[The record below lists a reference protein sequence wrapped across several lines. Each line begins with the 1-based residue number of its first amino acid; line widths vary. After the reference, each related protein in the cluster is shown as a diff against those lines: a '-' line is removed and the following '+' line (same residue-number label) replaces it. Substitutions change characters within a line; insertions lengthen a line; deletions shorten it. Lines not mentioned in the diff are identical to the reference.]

1 MADASLLARA
11 AACYVRAGVPLDAV
25 RCYRAAGSYRRAAD
39 IWARLGAF
47 PEAARDYAA
56 AGAHEEAAWI
66 FADHLGDIPAARAE
80 LAAAADAAAAAA
92 PADPGTAQP
101 AASRAADLRRRLIL
115 ARCNAAENVAGAE
128 TLAILT
134 EVMRHL
140 EDEVEPLG
148 RASIELRAVVVA
160 EAMNRPDLVALLF
173 AAAVRGGRP
182 RAAERWNA
190 WSERALGMPLIL
202 PEPGT
207 DAAVAD
213 DGTVQRA
220 GPRPVR
226 S

>member
-11 AACYVRAGVPLDAV
+11 AACYVRAGLPLDAV
-25 RCYRAAGSYRRAAD
+25 RCYRAAGSYRPAAD

-66 FADHLGDIPAARAE
+66 FAHHLGDIPAARAE
-80 LAAAADAAAAAA
+80 LAAADAAAAAA
-92 PADPGTAQP
+92 PAGPGTAQP

-115 ARCNAAENVAGAE
+115 AWCNTAENVAGAE

-140 EDEVEPLG
+140 EHEVEPLG
-148 RASIELRAVVVA
+148 RISIEERAVVVA

-207 DAAVAD
+207 DPAVAD
-213 DGTVQRA
+213 DATVQRA
-220 GPRPVR
+220 DPRPVR

>member
-1 MADASLLARA
+1 MADASLLTRA
-11 AACYVRAGVPLDAV
+11 AACYARAGKPLDAV
-25 RCYRAAGSYRRAAD
+25 RCYRAAGSYRPAAD
-39 IWARLGAF
+39 IWVQLGAF

-66 FADHLGDIPAARAE
+66 YVDHLGDIPAARAE
-80 LAAAADAAAAAA
+80 LAAADAAAA
-92 PADPGTAQP
+92 PADPGTARP
-101 AASRAADLRRRLIL
+101 AAARAAELRRRLIL
-115 ARCNAAENVAGAE
+115 ARCNAAENVAGTE
-128 TLAILT
+128 TLTILK

-140 EDEVEPLG
+140 EHEVEPLG
-148 RASIELRAVVVA
+148 RISIEERAVVVA

-207 DAAVAD
+207 DVAVAD
-213 DGTVQRA
+213 DANVQRA
-220 GPRPVR
+220 VPPPGR

>member
-11 AACYVRAGVPLDAV
+11 AACYVRAGIPLDAV
-25 RCYRAAGSYRRAAD
+25 RCYRAAGSYRPAAD

-66 FADHLGDIPAARAE
+66 FAHHLGDIPAARAE
-80 LAAAADAAAAAA
+80 LAAADAAAAA
-92 PADPGTAQP
+92 PADPAAARP
-101 AASRAADLRRRLIL
+101 VASRAADLRRRLIL
-115 ARCNAAENVAGAE
+115 ARCNAAENVAAAE
-128 TLAILT
+128 TLDILT

-140 EDEVEPLG
+140 EHDVEPLG
-148 RASIELRAVVVA
+148 RISMEERAVVVA

-173 AAAVRGGRP
+173 AAAVRGGRS

-207 DAAVAD
+207 DSAVAD
-213 DGTVQRA
+213 DAPIQRA
-220 GPRPVR
+220 DPRPAR